1 MEDQKR
7 EKKYVPLL
15 LMAYRNAIHN
25 PTNFSP
31 ARLVMGHEI
40 RSPIELI
47 YGRLNYETGETY
59 SSYVQELQKN
69 LERAHEL
76 ARTNLEFNYERMK
89 TSYNVDSKTDV
100 FDQGELVWFYN
111 PRRRKSRS
119 VKLTQ
124 T

>member
-1 MEDQKR
+1 MDIKKTRTTPLHPQWVERYNQTSKIQLSLFVEDQKR

-69 LERAHEL
+69 MESANEF
-76 ARTNLEFNYERMK
+76 ARTNL
-89 TSYNVDSKTDV
+89 
-100 FDQGELVWFYN
+100 
-111 PRRRKSRS
+111 
-119 VKLTQ
+119 
-124 T
+124 